1 MRRHLKVIVMVKED
15 EEEKVVN
22 VSLIMYVEFLS
33 GEFYLP

>member
-15 EEEKVVN
+15 EEEKVIH
-22 VSLIMYVEFLS
+22 VSPIMYVEFLS

>member
-1 MRRHLKVIVMVKED
+1 MVKED